1 MWYLAVGER
10 KKSWEKGGE
19 KNRRSGRV
27 GSVSARRGR
36 NNSLELSVDEQ
47 RANRGEYGFIGFCR
61 RRSVQASSPDFGTAV
76 AVQTRLA

>member
-10 KKSWEKGGE
+10 KKSWEKGG
-19 KNRRSGRV
+19 KKSAIWSV
-27 GSVSARRGR
+27 GSVSARHGR

-47 RANRGEYGFIGFCR
+47 RANSGEYGFIGFCR
-61 RRSVQASSPDFGTAV
+61 RRSEQASSPDFDIAV

>member
-10 KKSWEKGGE
+10 KKVGKRGE
-19 KNRRSGRV
+19 KNRRSWSV
-27 GSVSARRGR
+27 GSVSARHGR

-61 RRSVQASSPDFGTAV
+61 RRSGQASSLDFDIAV
-76 AVQTRLA
+76 AV